1 MKELKILL
9 PTTRLDIGGAETHVL
24 GLAKQLKRMGHYPII
39 ISSGG
44 VYVEELKR
52 EGIPHHYVPL
62 DDKRCTDLLESFKI
76 FGGIIKEEKIDIIH
90 THGRIAS
97 LISKTAS
104 IVYKVPFMTTAHAL
118 FSHGGGLK
126 YLTFWGDEVI
136 AISEDVKQ
144 HLMDKFGVGEEKI
157 TIIENGIDTY
167 AFNTYSNNMNLIEE
181 LGLDRDSI
189 KILYISRLSGT
200 LADLA
205 VRIIKSFP
213 ELSRKLDKVEL
224 LIVGDGDDYEQVRG
238 VHRQIDPMKKSI
250 KLLGKRTDIPEI
262 MNSADVVVAVGRTA
276 LEAMAVKKPVILA
289 GGEGYLGLL
298 CPQNYDLAKSTNFT
312 GRNIGHL
319 YTEERF
325 INEVV
330 RLFSV
335 LSEEERETLGEFGRK
350 KVEEQFSIK
359 RMTEKTVKIY
369 EKLLRNWGHFN
380 EDN

>member
-1 MKELKILL
+1 M
-9 PTTRLDIGGAETHVL
+9 
-24 GLAKQLKRMGHYPII
+24 
-39 ISSGG
+39 
-44 VYVEELKR
+44 
-52 EGIPHHYVPL
+52 
-62 DDKRCTDLLESFKI
+62 
-76 FGGIIKEEKIDIIH
+76 
-90 THGRIAS
+90 
-97 LISKTAS
+97 
-104 IVYKVPFMTTAHAL
+104 
-118 FSHGGGLK
+118 
-126 YLTFWGDEVI
+126 GDEVI

-276 LEAMAVKKPVILA
+276 LEAMAVKTCHP
-289 GGEGYLGLL
+289 
-298 CPQNYDLAKSTNFT
+298 
-312 GRNIGHL
+312 GRRG
-319 YTEERF
+319 
-325 INEVV
+325 
-330 RLFSV
+330 RLFGFVMSP
-335 LSEEERETLGEFGRK
+335 
-350 KVEEQFSIK
+350 
-359 RMTEKTVKIY
+359 
-369 EKLLRNWGHFN
+369 KL
-380 EDN
+380 